1 MVIMFQL
8 KEMEVYY
15 ENKIQN
21 GCYSEDNL
29 LVLFYVVIKHRLEHF
44 IKGEGWQ
51 D

>member
-1 MVIMFQL
+1 MKTKYKLIV
-8 KEMEVYY
+8 E
-15 ENKIQN
+15 N

-29 LVLFYVVIKHRLEHF
+29 LKLFYVVIKHRLEHF